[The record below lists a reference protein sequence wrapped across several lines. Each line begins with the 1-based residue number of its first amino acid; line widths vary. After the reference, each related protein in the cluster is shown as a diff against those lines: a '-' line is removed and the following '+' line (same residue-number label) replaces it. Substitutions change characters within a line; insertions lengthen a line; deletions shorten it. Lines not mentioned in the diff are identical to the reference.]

1 MTTPTS
7 IADKARQTAADLFA
21 AAGRRLDLPAL
32 ARLEC
37 LAAEQALQT
46 TGRALPP
53 PTAALPSEDLIHAA
67 LRTLGELP
75 FEQFRDP
82 RVLAASRHG
91 RQSLREQ

>member
-1 MTTPTS
+1 MATTTTP
-7 IADKARQTAADLFA
+7 ADAGRQTAADLFA
-21 AAGRRLDLPAL
+21 AAGRRLDLPAV

-46 TGRALPP
+46 TGRALAPP
-53 PTAALPSEDLIHAA
+53 AAALPSEDLIHAA
-67 LRTLGELP
+67 LRVLGELP

-82 RVLAASRHG
+82 RVLEASRHG